1 MFYQNGIKMRKSCY
15 HLSVAHWGDPHP
27 LGGAVVGAAV
37 VGAAVVGAAVVGAAV
52 VVPLLPPQALGASM
66 K

>member
-1 MFYQNGIKMRKSCY
+1 MRKKCY

-37 VGAAVVGAAVVGAAV
+37 VGAAVVGAAVV
-52 VVPLLPPQALGASM
+52 VPPLPPQALGASM